1 MNYWL
6 KEVRCGLKGKIMI
19 EYIEGNIFK
28 STAEVIVNPVNT
40 VGIMGKG
47 LALKFKINYPD
58 MFVKYQEICN
68 KKLLKPGILYL
79 HTSKNKKILLF
90 PTKEHW
96 KNNSKVEYIE
106 KGLIAFING
115 YEKYNIK
122 SIAFPKLGCGLG
134 GLDWQEIKV
143 LMEKYLEKL
152 PIEVYIYV

>member
-1 MNYWL
+1 M
-6 KEVRCGLKGKIMI
+6 K
-19 EYIEGNIFK
+19 
-28 STAEVIVNPVNT
+28 
-40 VGIMGKG
+40 
-47 LALKFKINYPD
+47 D
-58 MFVKYQEICN
+58 
-68 KKLLKPGILYL
+68 
-79 HTSKNKKILLF
+79 
-90 PTKEHW
+90 
-96 KNNSKVEYIE
+96 NSKVEYVE